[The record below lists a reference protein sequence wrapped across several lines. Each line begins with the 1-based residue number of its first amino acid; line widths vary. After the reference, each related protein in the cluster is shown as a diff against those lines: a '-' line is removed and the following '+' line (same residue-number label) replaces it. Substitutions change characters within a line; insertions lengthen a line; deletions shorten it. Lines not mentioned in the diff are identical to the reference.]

1 MKVNQQNRQQNR
13 TKAAPGRYV
22 SYISFV
28 VLIAALLAF
37 GCAAFTTTYALFKER
52 ANGSSSAIISMCR
65 PIEDDV
71 AAHSV
76 CLATNS
82 SIHSIDYNTLLV
94 AALVSDGIFILLLVA
109 LLNQI
114 ANLRQRAWLKW
125 FLCLV

>member
-28 VLIAALLAF
+28 ILIATLLAF

-52 ANGSSSAIISMCR
+52 ANSSSSAVISTCR
-65 PIEDDV
+65 PIEDGV

-82 SIHSIDYNTLLV
+82 SIHSIDYNALLV

-114 ANLRQRAWLKW
+114 ANLRQRAWLK
-125 FLCLV
+125 

>member
-114 ANLRQRAWLKW
+114 ANLRQRAWLK
-125 FLCLV
+125 